1 MSRGVSASVPAETA
15 VMTVNE
21 LAQYFRIS
29 RVSAYKL
36 FNTGALMPIKIGGR
50 TMVRRADADAF
61 LAGCPRRAPIAA
73 TH

>member
-1 MSRGVSASVPAETA
+1 MPRGVSEALPAESA

-36 FNTGALMPIKIGGR
+36 FNTGALTPIKIGGR

-61 LAGCPRRAPIAA
+61 LAGCPRRVPMAA
-73 TH
+73 A